1 MSGSSKKEKYVVIPY
16 EIFVNA
22 QTIDDIEDW
31 LMLQNDEFLKGLVE
45 ARRQHL
51 AGEMLSLEEVK
62 AKLGL

>member
-1 MSGSSKKEKYVVIPY
+1 MSALSKKEEYVVIPL
-16 EIFVNA
+16 EVFVNA
-22 QTIDDIEDW
+22 ETIDDIEDW

-51 AGEMLSLEEVK
+51 AGEVSSLEEVK